1 MATATIDSLP
11 DLSPTV
17 REVLISE
24 GIAAHQTVMVESK
37 GNIGHQNA
45 LLRAMALK
53 KFDEVGSIE
62 ARAVETVLGKIG

>member
-1 MATATIDSLP
+1 MSTPAD
-11 DLSPTV
+11 DLSPTT
-17 REVLISE
+17 REVLLSE

-62 ARAVETVLGKIG
+62 ARAVDRVLGEIGK

>member
-1 MATATIDSLP
+1 MSQLP

-17 REVLISE
+17 REVLITE
-24 GIAAHQTVMVESK
+24 GIGAHQTVMTESK

-45 LLRAMALK
+45 LLRSMALK

-62 ARAVETVLGKIG
+62 ARAVETVLGKIT

>member
-1 MATATIDSLP
+1 MPQTRPP
-11 DLSPTV
+11 DLCSTS
-17 REVLISE
+17 REVLLTE
-24 GIAAHQTVMVESK
+24 GISAHQTVMVESK

-62 ARAVETVLGKIG
+62 ARAVDRVLGTIG